1 MFGPVT
7 AGGACGMTTVSVS
20 ERLVAFM
27 REWAA
32 RGVPDHAMHE
42 ATRLILNQLK
52 ASVGA
57 ADHPTVRI
65 LHDWAVAGGKG
76 GEAHVL
82 WLGTPTGAEQAAI
95 VNGALFEVLD
105 FNDTYIPCF
114 MHAVSGVLPAVLAV
128 AERGG
133 PYRQTGADSPGPWGW
148 KSNWRSPPS

>member
-1 MFGPVT
+1 
-7 AGGACGMTTVSVS
+7 MTTLSVS

-32 RGVPDHAMHE
+32 QGVPDHAMHE

-82 WLGTPTGAEQAAI
+82 WLGTPTSAEQAAI
-95 VNGALFEVLD
+95 VNGALVRSAGFQRHLHPLLHARGVRRSAGGAGCGG
-105 FNDTYIPCF
+105 TRRAIPANRC
-114 MHAVSGVLPAVLAV
+114 
-128 AERGG
+128 
-133 PYRQTGADSPGPWGW
+133 
-148 KSNWRSPPS
+148 